1 MSGESVPITIKVLDK
16 EFRIACPE
24 SEQASLLESAN
35 YLSEK
40 MREVRDTGKVIGMDR
55 IAVMTALNLAHELLQ
70 SKSEQADFSRTFGQ
84 RLELLQ
90 DKVDTALN
98 NSKQMEL

>member
-1 MSGESVPITIKVLDK
+1 MSNTNVPITIKVLDK

-24 SEQASLLESAN
+24 SEQASLMESAN
-35 YLSEK
+35 YLSDK

-55 IAVMTALNLAHELLQ
+55 IAIMTALNLAHELLQ
-70 SKSEQADFSRTFGQ
+70 SKSEQADFSHNFGH

-90 DKVDTALN
+90 DKIDTALN